1 MSRLTRLGYIL
12 ALVGVTAAIAM
23 LIVMTDFT
31 PYSSETVYP
40 RDSGRTISTFD
51 LSPTQELSIRFYV
64 KIMKSNS
71 AYLVLEKDGVEVF
84 RYSDNWKTIGK
95 EARVSLDGVH
105 EMKVYFTDP
114 AADRRTAEIEIDWIV
129 R

>member
-1 MSRLTRLGYIL
+1 MSKLTRFGYIL

-23 LIVMTDFT
+23 LIAMTDFT

-40 RDSGRTISTFD
+40 RDSGRTIATLD
-51 LSPTQELSIRFYV
+51 LWPTQELSIRFDV